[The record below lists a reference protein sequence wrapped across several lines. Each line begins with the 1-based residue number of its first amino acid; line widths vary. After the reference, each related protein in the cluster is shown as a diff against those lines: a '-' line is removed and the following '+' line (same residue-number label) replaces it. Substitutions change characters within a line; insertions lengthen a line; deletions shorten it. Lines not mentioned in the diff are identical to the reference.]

1 MDGSVSKE
9 MQAEVVWDG
18 TGSGAGSGSA
28 AGPGRFLEQSRVL
41 RRLSDCSRI
50 AARGHGD
57 ARDRVSALIVLSCC
71 HPRRAQRCLGCRAPA
86 RLGPAP
92 RIAAAARPHSPP
104 PRAHTHRRPRP
115 PAPGP
120 HSMAPGCPPLRPSV
134 CPSGPRP
141 GFLRR
146 HHRRSAAG
154 GSELRPNTAP
164 EVMRGGEPRKPESP
178 SVYGGGAKRHRSGL
192 GGLLWEVHSLEAGPT
207 GGRRHSALGE
217 GPACGRIQERR
228 GLGRVWLCR
237 RGAGLPRGGA

>member
-1 MDGSVSKE
+1 

-57 ARDRVSALIVLSCC
+57 ARDRVSVLIVLSSC

-164 EVMRGGEPRKPESP
+164 EVMRRGGTAQARRLSCLWGRGKETQTRTGWI
-178 SVYGGGAKRHRSGL
+178 VVGGA
-192 GGLLWEVHSLEAGPT
+192 
-207 GGRRHSALGE
+207 
-217 GPACGRIQERR
+217 
-228 GLGRVWLCR
+228 
-237 RGAGLPRGGA
+237 

>member
-1 MDGSVSKE
+1 MGSSWQEETRHGAEVDGSVSKE

-104 PRAHTHRRPRP
+104 PASAGSGAALHGSRL
-115 PAPGP
+115 PAPASVCLSLGTAAGVP
-120 HSMAPGCPPLRPSV
+120 APPPPPLR
-134 CPSGPRP
+134 
-141 GFLRR
+141 
-146 HHRRSAAG
+146 
-154 GSELRPNTAP
+154 
-164 EVMRGGEPRKPESP
+164 RGRK
-178 SVYGGGAKRHRSGL
+178 
-192 GGLLWEVHSLEAGPT
+192 
-207 GGRRHSALGE
+207 
-217 GPACGRIQERR
+217 
-228 GLGRVWLCR
+228 
-237 RGAGLPRGGA
+237 